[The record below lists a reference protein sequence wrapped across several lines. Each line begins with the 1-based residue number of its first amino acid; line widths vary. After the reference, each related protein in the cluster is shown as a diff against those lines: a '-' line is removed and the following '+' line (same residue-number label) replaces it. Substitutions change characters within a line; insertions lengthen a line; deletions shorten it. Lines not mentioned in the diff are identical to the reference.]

1 MAAVMPRL
9 RGDLSAPGLIRLLRD
24 AFHEVPDP
32 RRAAS
37 VEHAL
42 PDALGA
48 ALAMF
53 HLKSPSML
61 DFDTRARSDPHLIHN
76 LKHLYRLDSVP
87 SDTQMREILDQ
98 IAPEALRGA
107 FQTLHHAL
115 QRGRALEDFVGIGG
129 RYVLAIDGTGT
140 FCSTAVNC
148 PHCLIK
154 KRAKGG
160 VTEYAHQAVVAAI
173 VHPDKSGQALVVDVE
188 PITRADGATKNDCE
202 RNATARLLDSLNTA
216 YPARRWLVVQDALA
230 ANGPHLTALL
240 ERGMDYIVGVKPGNS
255 AVLERELDRRFEA
268 GEFTECGEHADPND
282 GCVRGYRFIN
292 QVPLNGSHPDLLV
305 NHLEAWET
313 NKRGKTT
320 VFTWLTS
327 LAITMEN
334 AAEIA
339 RTARSRWRI
348 ENELFNVI
356 KNQGYEYGRNYGHG
370 KRYLASTL
378 GMVTMLAFLIDQIL
392 EQACRV
398 FQQARKRMRTKRT
411 LWEQMRALMRQFYLD
426 DWQAMLGLIIDPD
439 AVRLTAQPRDG

>member
-1 MAAVMPRL
+1 
-9 RGDLSAPGLIRLLRD
+9 
-24 AFHEVPDP
+24 
-32 RRAAS
+32 
-37 VEHAL
+37 
-42 PDALGA
+42 
-48 ALAMF
+48 
-53 HLKSPSML
+53 
-61 DFDTRARSDPHLIHN
+61 
-76 LKHLYRLDSVP
+76 
-87 SDTQMREILDQ
+87 
-98 IAPEALRGA
+98 
-107 FQTLHHAL
+107 
-115 QRGRALEDFVGIGG
+115 
-129 RYVLAIDGTGT
+129 VL
-140 FCSTAVNC
+140 
-148 PHCLIK
+148 
-154 KRAKGG
+154 
-160 VTEYAHQAVVAAI
+160 AAI

-188 PITRADGATKNDCE
+188 PITRADGATKNDGE

-327 LAITMEN
+327 LSVTMEN
-334 AAEIA
+334 ASDIA